1 MRRYLTERLR
11 DHGGNRAPVF
21 YTTHTPSRP
30 GRQGWQRRGLGRQ
43 RPVVLR
49 RRVPRG
55 VNAALVV
62 GVVVAVGQKGGG
74 ARRLAELL
82 AGVWSTMIEA
92 GRYRAGWTRLSA
104 GRRKRRAAT
113 LAVETRMGSRGRG
126 ASSGAA
132 DDGDGRGPDDR
143 SVDATLSRFGG
154 GMGSL
159 LPHPVNCRGP
169 VDGNGSDRG
178 E

>member
-1 MRRYLTERLR
+1 
-11 DHGGNRAPVF
+11 
-21 YTTHTPSRP
+21 
-30 GRQGWQRRGLGRQ
+30 
-43 RPVVLR
+43 
-49 RRVPRG
+49 
-55 VNAALVV
+55 
-62 GVVVAVGQKGGG
+62 
-74 ARRLAELL
+74 
-82 AGVWSTMIEA
+82 MIEA

-113 LAVETRMGSRGRG
+113 LAVKTRMGSRGRG

>member
-1 MRRYLTERLR
+1 MGRYLTERLH
-11 DHGGNRAPVF
+11 DPGSDRALVF
-21 YTTHTPSRP
+21 CTPHTPSRP
-30 GRQGWQRRGLGRQ
+30 GRRGRQRRGLSRPQ
-43 RPVVLR
+43 PVVLR
-49 RRVPRG
+49 QQVPRG

-62 GVVVAVGQKGGG
+62 GVVVAVKGEGGWQGEARGTPGGG
-74 ARRLAELL
+74 EEYDDR
-82 AGVWSTMIEA
+82 
-92 GRYRAGWTRLSA
+92 GRKIGWG
-104 GRRKRRAAT
+104 GRGLVRGGRKRRAAA
-113 LAVETRMGSRGRG
+113 LAAGTGMGSRGRG